1 MALPHIPDD
10 ELLRLPITELLARW
24 PEAVQILLDL
34 RMACVG
40 CDFGSFDTV
49 AEALEVHGLTAAT
62 FLAQLR
68 PALRIA
74 GPHPPSAI
82 EGGPR

>member
-1 MALPHIPDD
+1 MALPNIPDD
-10 ELLRLPITELLARW
+10 ELLRLPIAELLARW
-24 PEAVQILLDL
+24 PAVAQILLNL

-40 CDFGSFDTV
+40 CDFCGFDTV
-49 AEALEVHGLTAAT
+49 AEALEVHGLTAAA

-68 PALRIA
+68 PALRTA

-82 EGGPR
+82 EGGPG